1 MATRALFLANIR
13 GSMGIT
19 TVQLPDASTDID
31 AALNLALALVY
42 APMQNASQLIYDS
55 AVYNLGGSNLIE
67 FASDQTGQTF
77 FADMRKKFNINGFVP
92 GAIQSA
98 SDEGTSESMLIPD
111 FMKNLT
117 MADLQYIKTPWG
129 RTYLS
134 YAQRIGPMWGIS

>member
-1 MATRALFLANIR
+1 MATRASFLAFIR

-19 TVQLPDASTDID
+19 TMQLPDASTDID

-92 GAIQSA
+92 GVIQSA
-98 SDEGTSESMLIPD
+98 SDEATSESMLVPD

-134 YAQRIGPMWGIS
+134 YAQRIGPVWGVS